1 MNSSCGGLKLL
12 CGKKYS
18 CEDKKNAIKY
28 LCSTVWN
35 RDGTILYENPDNE
48 PGAYKGLQLFE
59 SPVENKHV
67 DENCNHYTGY
77 ALQGLSDETNDSLN
91 SSGGTFFTTSIDGYQ
106 WSRQSYSASWNEK
119 NSQFDC
125 KLTDL
130 DDKSNYSFTLSM
142 NNPKLLNW
150 VGYETNTISINPNN
164 LAEGDSGFSAAGYFI
179 ALPED
184 STKNYPSYETVYERA
199 GWGGTTKKGLEY
211 FETILR
217 TEPLVIGKEEPLDDK
232 DILVDGASD
241 YNTKVE
247 ITGLETIL
255 MKVNIDGIDHLM
267 KVFVKYDQPIAL
279 TNSKNRQI
287 GKCVFCFHDGISNS
301 LKSINGQYL
310 AIYTDN
316 GETSI
321 EIKVGGTSNPIV
333 QLKINSS
340 LSINVDYVY
349 VQALKLPIVIHSENF
364 PDFLLKVPKTTLT
377 MLNLIESSEIT
388 SGYSEYESSYI
399 IDPLENIMPID
410 FVRIGLPNPNPS
422 QSPVDIIDRI
432 LGITNFSEEIWK
444 NNIYVQ
450 KGVSDP
456 VDRSFRIG
464 ILGVI
469 VGLPLEGEFAIY
481 NGVIDLVELLAPGAS
496 TVAGGSTIGQEL
508 ISGFDAIFGSLF

>member
-1 MNSSCGGLKLL
+1 MNSSSFKGLTRFFKE
-12 CGKKYS
+12 KYS

-91 SSGGTFFTTSIDGYQ
+91 SSGGTFFTTSINGYQ
-106 WSRQSYSASWNEK
+106 WSRQSYIASWNEK

-130 DDKSNYSFTLSM
+130 DDKSNYSFTLPM

-164 LAEGDSGFSAAGYFI
+164 LAEGDSGFSATGYFN
-179 ALPED
+179 ALLED
-184 STKNYPSYETVYERA
+184 SPKKYPSYKTVYETA
-199 GWGGTTKKGLEY
+199 GWGGTNKKGVDYVES
-211 FETILR
+211 ILR

-247 ITGLETIL
+247 IAGLETIL
-255 MKVNIDGIDHLM
+255 MNVNIDGTNYNIQCL
-267 KVFVKYDQPIAL
+267 VKYDKPIAL
-279 TNSKNRQI
+279 TNSMNRQI

-301 LKSINGQYL
+301 LQSIEGQYL
-310 AIYTDN
+310 ATYTDN

-321 EIKVGGTSNPIV
+321 EINVGNTSNPTV
-333 QLKINSS
+333 RLTINSS
-340 LSINVDYVY
+340 LSNNVDYVS
-349 VQALKLPIVIHSENF
+349 VQALKLPIVMYSENVPEF
-364 PDFLLKVPKTTLT
+364 VLKISEKTLT

-388 SGYSEYESSYI
+388 RSGEPDNNY
-399 IDPLENIMPID
+399 
-410 FVRIGLPNPNPS
+410 
-422 QSPVDIIDRI
+422 
-432 LGITNFSEEIWK
+432 
-444 NNIYVQ
+444 NNI
-450 KGVSDP
+450 KPFGWIDGVATPLLISLDNQIGWSGSTSFKRQNDWSNRLYYEKS
-456 VDRSFRIG
+456 DRSRDFATRLAPVALIG
-464 ILGVI
+464 VVAGVGFGG
-469 VGLPLEGEFAIY
+469 VAAYFAIE
-481 NGVIDLVELLAPGAS
+481 DALEPALEAF
-496 TVAGGSTIGQEL
+496 TVQTFFES
-508 ISGFDAIFGSLF
+508 FF